1 MPVPVPLYTKQP
13 AHPVIKPTQSGD
25 ADYKPSLFQHV
36 THSLPLPPRG
46 PPPSFATREEWI
58 SSLPDWRRNK
68 PRAIWEDDNI
78 RHHSSTGG
86 SSFHQGLTVAGN
98 AAVIKGAPAQA
109 CIPPVSTLIV
119 SANFAAYHGMYPS
132 PAEEADD
139 EMSPIEEEDGWRSNG
154 VSPVTYSDSEMRA
167 QDSDTDSLEFSS
179 DYQNCQYIAND
190 ENIYPPQS
198 SIDRGMFSP
207 LHEETSPN
215 ASGNNDPS
223 SSPIGPATPFEHY
236 VDRAVADA
244 QNTLSYSSHR
254 HPVDVV
260 SQNTYTYEDYCN
272 NQCYQ
277 CQQYDQQVHQAI
289 QPAAEPSPT
298 PSANDDYKKLAEP
311 LSEWMASF
319 VWKVCTTG
327 AYIKHAP
334 PRDLPNRHYSHAPPS
349 SLARNIHS
357 LFMSTLLQPSA
368 IFLAM
373 HYIVNLP
380 VYFGP
385 CQLGFHHEKEMRF
398 RQELLGEP
406 HSLLDRDDSYA
417 PFRLILLGCMLAN
430 KWLDDHTFSNKT
442 WHSISSVP
450 IQSLNRDWSQWLEC
464 LKAYHMSLSSPTFP
478 QPISRPST
486 SPHMIIR
493 RSIDT
498 LIQAN
503 SQWQENP
510 QHPVFLGLDEKRK
523 ADEQLEQVYD
533 VDVLDIDLDEEGPL
547 RLEYVPKRRV
557 SGAGSARYSRSQERA
572 MEPERRLPPPARWS
586 PAGDELI
593 NPKAQSHQYMA
604 PQPIMHMS
612 AAPMLPPFR
621 DTSQHPGW
629 PWGPV
634 HDYAPPP
641 PPMFASQQSAYNYGY
656 APPPAPLSHSRSQS
670 LSYNPAVAGSSQ
682 GHYRSYSQ
690 TRYEG
695 FHETQYTEPHYV
707 APLPPP
713 VSNWGHFERP
723 NYIAAYERPIEFRN
737 RIPLKV

>member
-109 CIPPVSTLIV
+109 CIPPVSTLI
-119 SANFAAYHGMYPS
+119 
-132 PAEEADD
+132 
-139 EMSPIEEEDGWRSNG
+139 
-154 VSPVTYSDSEMRA
+154 
-167 QDSDTDSLEFSS
+167 
-179 DYQNCQYIAND
+179 YIAND

-450 IQSLNRDWSQWLEC
+450 IQSLN
-464 LKAYHMSLSSPTFP
+464 
-478 QPISRPST
+478 

-737 RIPLKV
+737 RIPLKNTSLV